1 MSKITGLGGA
11 FFNITG
17 DHEQLLEWYNKTLGL
32 KVTEYGLNIASCKE
46 TLVTLKRSSNN
57 AYINFTVDNIK
68 EYMEE
73 LKNKGVIVVREI
85 TNYDYGK
92 FSQIKDL
99 FGNIIELFE
108 INPKEYEKMILRE
121 LESFKLKHK

>member
-1 MSKITGLGGA
+1 MSRITGLGGA

-57 AYINFTVDNIK
+57 AYINFTVDNLK

-73 LKNKGVIVVREI
+73 LKNKGVIVVREL

-121 LESFKLKHK
+121 LESYKLKHK